1 MWPSRISLGTIKHH
15 KTMEATTLRKTETL
29 ATVMQGKKMSDH
41 FYMLCNSKGLA
52 YVTKEKCKVMT
63 KQSG

>member
-1 MWPSRISLGTIKHH
+1 
-15 KTMEATTLRKTETL
+15 MEATTLRKTETL